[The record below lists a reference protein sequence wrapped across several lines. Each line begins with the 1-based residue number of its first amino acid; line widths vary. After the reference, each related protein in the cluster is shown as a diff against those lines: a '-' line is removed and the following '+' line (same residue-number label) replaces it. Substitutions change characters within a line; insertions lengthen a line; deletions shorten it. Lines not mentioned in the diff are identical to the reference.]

1 MQCAVRTAAV
11 LLSAAFITQAY
22 SRHATA
28 TVVNIDEF
36 AVVRNG
42 TTLFDDSFDRNT
54 TLNGGSGATL
64 ASGTTFSDSTV
75 ASYGVRGSFTESAT
89 NNGQAQ
95 LNTANG
101 FLIAQPPP
109 SLPLIQK
116 VQGTLQT
123 GTDPAGAQAL
133 TPANSFSA
141 IGLFDLAVPSA
152 VSGAAYQIYL
162 TNSTPALQARC
173 LLMGIRQTDTGP
185 MLQLQWCDNI
195 AHQNTIISEIPLTLA
210 ELAEP
215 QIELVLSHDSASSDV
230 ITGSYAFGSGNTLV
244 TFDGT
249 LTALGSTD
257 GTTDLF
263 TPSLNFTQTGF
274 QAFDPVPE
282 PSSFV
287 ILIVGLFG
295 LVAFR
300 LGQERAEFPKAWRG
314 QRRGALRSPGR

>member
-1 MQCAVRTAAV
+1 VL
-11 LLSAAFITQAY
+11 LLSAALVPEAY
-22 SRHATA
+22 SLHAAA

-54 TLNGGSGATL
+54 TLNGGSGAIL
-64 ASGTTFSDSTV
+64 PSGTSFSDGI
-75 ASYGVRGSFTESAT
+75 AANYGVRSSFAESTT

-95 LNTANG
+95 LNAANG

-109 SLPLIQK
+109 FLPLIEK

-123 GTDPAGAQAL
+123 GTDPAGSHAL
-133 TPANSFSA
+133 TSANTFST

-162 TNSTPALQARC
+162 TNSTAAAQARC
-173 LLMGIRQTDTGP
+173 VLMGVRQTDTGP
-185 MLQLQWCDNI
+185 VLQLQWCDNVTSQI
-195 AHQNTIISEIPLTLA
+195 TIISQVPLTPT

-215 QIELVLSHDSASSDV
+215 QIELVLSHNSASSDV
-230 ITGSYAFGSGNTLV
+230 ITGSYAFGSGNTLA
-244 TFDGT
+244 TFNGT

-257 GTTDLF
+257 SSTGLF
-263 TPSLNFTQTGF
+263 TASLNFAQTGF
-274 QAFDPVPE
+274 QALDPVPE
-282 PSSFV
+282 PSSLA

-295 LVAFR
+295 LAAFLPSR
-300 LGQERAEFPKAWRG
+300 K
-314 QRRGALRSPGR
+314 